1 METVNVDVAHTIRK
15 TAAMPK
21 LTKVE
26 LLSQLENVKN
36 NYILGLASVSVLSE
50 SFAANHLRQSHCAF
64 GTYVV
69 EFRQVAA
76 LLESKL
82 DREMALKEFTT
93 MLIRGL
99 LKESFETVLAYAKSN
114 QQSAKLKAQPW
125 FQFFRLIRN
134 CVSHN
139 FHFEFGDYDKA
150 LLPVSWDGRTID
162 VSLNDKP
169 LEIAFLGYE
178 GVWDLF
184 SEIDDFANDL
194 LT

>member
-1 METVNVDVAHTIRK
+1 
-15 TAAMPK
+15 MPK

-50 SFAANHLRQSHCAF
+50 SFAANHLRQSHCTF
-64 GTYVV
+64 GAYVV
-69 EFRQVAA
+69 DFQQVAE
-76 LLESKL
+76 LLESRP
-82 DREMALKEFTT
+82 DREIALKEFTT

-99 LKESFETVLAYAKSN
+99 LKESFETVRAYAKSN
-114 QQSAKLKAQPW
+114 RQSAKLKAQPW

-139 FHFEFGDYDKA
+139 FHFEFTDDDVK
-150 LLPVSWDGRTID
+150 LLPVSWRGVTIEKD
-162 VSLNDKP
+162 MQSKP
-169 LEIAFLGYE
+169 LEIAFLGYD

-184 SEIDDFANDL
+184 SELVQFANDQ

>member
-1 METVNVDVAHTIRK
+1 MMHIPFRK
-15 TAAMPK
+15 TVAMQN

-50 SFAANHLRQSHCAF
+50 SFAVHHLRHSHCAF
-64 GTYVV
+64 GAYVV

-76 LLESKL
+76 LLESKP

-99 LKESFETVLAYAKSN
+99 LKESFETVRAYAKSN
-114 QQSAKLKAQPW
+114 QQGAKLKAQPW

-139 FHFEFGDYDKA
+139 FHFEFTDDDKK
-150 LLPVSWDGRTID
+150 LLPVSWHGITID
-162 VSLNDKP
+162 KNLDGQP
-169 LEIAFLGYE
+169 LEIAFLGYD

-184 SEIDDFANDL
+184 SELVKFANTQ

>member
-1 METVNVDVAHTIRK
+1 MESVNVDSEHTIRK
-15 TAAMPK
+15 TVAMPK

-64 GTYVV
+64 GTYFV

-76 LLESKL
+76 LLESKP

-93 MLIRGL
+93 MLLRGL
-99 LKESFETVLAYAKSN
+99 LKESFETVRAYAKSS
-114 QQSAKLKAQPW
+114 QQRAALKAQPW

-139 FHFEFGDYDKA
+139 FHFEFTEDDKK
-150 LLPVSWDGRTID
+150 LLPVSWHGRTVD
-162 VSLNDKP
+162 KNLDGKP
-169 LEIAFLGYE
+169 LEIAFLGYD
-178 GVWDLF
+178 GVWALF
-184 SEIDDFANDL
+184 SELVNFADTQ

>member
-1 METVNVDVAHTIRK
+1 
-15 TAAMPK
+15 MPK

-36 NYILGLASVSVLSE
+36 NYIIGLASVSVLSE
-50 SFAANHLRQSHCAF
+50 SFAVNHLRQSHCTF
-64 GTYVV
+64 GAYVV
-69 EFRQVAA
+69 DFRQVAA
-76 LLESKL
+76 LLESRP

-99 LKESFETVLAYAKSN
+99 LKESFETVRAYAKSN
-114 QQSAKLKAQPW
+114 RQSAKLRAQPW

-139 FHFEFGDYDKA
+139 FHFEFSDDDMK
-150 LLPVSWDGRTID
+150 LLPVSWRGVTIAKN
-162 VSLNDKP
+162 LHGKP
-169 LEIAFLGYE
+169 LEIAFLGYD
-178 GVWDLF
+178 GMWDLF
-184 SEIDDFANDL
+184 SELVSFANDQ